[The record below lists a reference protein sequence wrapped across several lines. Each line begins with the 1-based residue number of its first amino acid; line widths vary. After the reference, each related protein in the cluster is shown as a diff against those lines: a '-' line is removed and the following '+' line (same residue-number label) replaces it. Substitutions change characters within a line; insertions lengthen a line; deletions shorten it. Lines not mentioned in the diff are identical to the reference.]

1 MLLSA
6 LIKRSWDKVRMWRE
20 IARQRNQLRRF
31 SEYLAKDIGISRAD
45 AEREADRPFWDY
57 QDEEQDVL
65 QVRGKTDKA
74 AADRHNCCLQP

>member
-1 MLLSA
+1 MLLSV
-6 LIKRSWDKVRMWRE
+6 LIKRGWDKVRMWRE

-57 QDEEQDVL
+57 QREEQDVV
-65 QVRGKTDKA
+65 QVRGKTGKV
-74 AADRHNCCLQP
+74 AADRQNSCLQP

>member
-6 LIKRSWDKVRMWRE
+6 LIKRGWDKVRMWRE

-57 QDEEQDVL
+57 QREEQDVV
-65 QVRGKTDKA
+65 QVRGKTGKV
-74 AADRHNCCLQP
+74 AADRQNSCLQP